1 MIKMNGIHFRFSR
14 LRESW
19 WFRVRAGYGVIRCSR
34 SRRFR
39 SCDMPAM
46 SPERM
51 QDRYD
56 AILDAA
62 KRAFA
67 EKGYEGASIAEIA
80 RIARISDGLAYRYF
94 RNKRDLLFAVLQKF
108 YERILIDL
116 ETKVFKNDRFRDR
129 LEALIKRHIEVF
141 VSDTDLCRLFIAEVR
156 VASDYEGSSIQEM
169 NRRYTS
175 VLIRIVKDAVKTG
188 EVRSDVNP
196 KLLRDVLFG
205 AIEHLAWRYVNGR
218 GQLRVAQTAR
228 ELTTMLTVGICV
240 EG

>member
-1 MIKMNGIHFRFSR
+1 
-14 LRESW
+14 
-19 WFRVRAGYGVIRCSR
+19 
-34 SRRFR
+34 
-39 SCDMPAM
+39 MPAI
-46 SPERM
+46 SAEQM

-67 EKGYEGASIAEIA
+67 ERGYEGASIAEIA
-80 RIARISDGLAYRYF
+80 RIAQISDGLAYRYF
-94 RNKRDLLFAVLQKF
+94 RSKRDLLFAVLQKF

-116 ETKVFKNDRFRDR
+116 ETQVFRKNRFHDR

-156 VASDYEGSSIQEM
+156 GASDYEGSAIQQM

-175 VLIRIVKDAVKTG
+175 VLIRIVKEAVRTG
-188 EVRSDVNP
+188 EVRPDVNP

-205 AIEHLAWRYVNGR
+205 AIEHLAWRHVNGR

-228 ELTTMLTVGICV
+228 ELTAMLTIGICV
-240 EG
+240 DN

>member
-1 MIKMNGIHFRFSR
+1 MNMHLSDADM
-14 LRESW
+14 LAREPW
-19 WFRVRAGYGVIRCSR
+19 GGYDAIRYPR
-34 SRRFR
+34 TRQFR
-39 SCDMPAM
+39 SFDMPAI

-67 EKGYEGASIAEIA
+67 EKGFEGASIADIA
-80 RIARISDGLAYRYF
+80 RIAKISDGLAYRYF
-94 RNKRDLLFAVLQKF
+94 RNKRDLLYAVLQKF
-108 YERILIDL
+108 YERILVDL
-116 ETKVFKNDRFRDR
+116 ETEVFRHDRFRNR

-156 VASDYEGSSIQEM
+156 VASDYEGSAIQEL

-175 VLIRIVKDAVKTG
+175 VLIRIVKEAIKTG
-188 EVRSDVNP
+188 EVQPDVNP

-205 AIEHLAWRYVNGR
+205 AIEHLAWRHVNGK
-218 GQLRVAQTAR
+218 GQLRATQTAR
-228 ELTTMLTVGICV
+228 ELTSMLTTGVCLD
-240 EG
+240 E